1 VASNI
6 CQNPTL
12 TTASASAAARA
23 TLSSSSRFA
32 ASMQWHKLRLK
43 ATFKQNWQHFITIY
57 FQELTS
63 RRFQHG
69 FHGFNLHRPTSMRAT
84 AARSTCFLRRS
95 SSRAFTS
102 SMEAAGLATAG
113 AAAAAASGAASSAS
127 GAPPAAAA
135 AAADTVSAAAASR

>member
-1 VASNI
+1 MASDI

-32 ASMQWHKLRLK
+32 ASM
-43 ATFKQNWQHFITIY
+43 
-57 FQELTS
+57 
-63 RRFQHG
+63 
-69 FHGFNLHRPTSMRAT
+69 RAA

-95 SSRAFTS
+95 SSRAFTGQEGRWNKHSIRDRSLAKIQGGYSCSRVYSVRGLNVGGVHVLSIALAS
-102 SMEAAGLATAG
+102 SMEAAGFATAG
-113 AAAAAASGAASSAS
+113 GSAAAAASGAVSSAS

-135 AAADTVSAAAASR
+135 AAADTVA